1 MRSILAHLLAIALCA
16 AVVYMAIFIAKN
28 QAQAGEV
35 TYMQCEIHHNQQTHV
50 MPCRIVSEYLAVVQL

>member
-16 AVVYMAIFIAKN
+16 AVVYMAIYIAKN
-28 QAQAGEV
+28 QVQAGE
-35 TYMQCEIHHNQQTHV
+35 MQQTMCEIHHNQQSHV